1 MLGYAKISF
10 HLAQKR
16 EKMSSV
22 PYDFSNQNTTL
33 VHICCS
39 VDSHHFLTSLQKLY
53 PHKHFCGFFYN
64 PNIHPY
70 EEYQLRLEDVQRSC
84 KILGIPL
91 IVGEYD
97 DKEWLQN
104 AKGLEN
110 APEKGERCSF
120 CFDFR
125 LNKTAQ
131 IAKKTHCTEF
141 TTTLL
146 ASPMKLQSELFA
158 QGEVIAKSWNL
169 DFLPLD
175 VRSKGGTKAQNELAR
190 SAKLYRQNYC
200 GCLFALKAQRDK
212 SQKNALELL
221 SSLNAPQGIRNLPAL
236 RFHNF
241 QTRTRL
247 EQADQPYQILK
258 RKVLRYQLLKGKLTC
273 QNQTIPSFICDYSLL
288 SKPTKAK
295 VEFWHNGI
303 GYANKEGILLLL
315 FESFKD
321 LLKISDFSTLLR
333 QGLCEEIQLLLRHKI
348 YPYGFFTSPLL
359 IIEQPIFND
368 FTLEISH
375 TMQEEILEDFLPL

>member
-1 MLGYAKISF
+1 M
-10 HLAQKR
+10 
-16 EKMSSV
+16 
-22 PYDFSNQNTTL
+22 
-33 VHICCS
+33 
-39 VDSHHFLTSLQKLY
+39 
-53 PHKHFCGFFYN
+53 
-64 PNIHPY
+64 
-70 EEYQLRLEDVQRSC
+70 
-84 KILGIPL
+84 
-91 IVGEYD
+91 
-97 DKEWLQN
+97 
-104 AKGLEN
+104 
-110 APEKGERCSF
+110 
-120 CFDFR
+120 
-125 LNKTAQ
+125 
-131 IAKKTHCTEF
+131 
-141 TTTLL
+141 
-146 ASPMKLQSELFA
+146 
-158 QGEVIAKSWNL
+158 
-169 DFLPLD
+169 
-175 VRSKGGTKAQNELAR
+175 
-190 SAKLYRQNYC
+190 
-200 GCLFALKAQRDK
+200 
-212 SQKNALELL
+212 
-221 SSLNAPQGIRNLPAL
+221 

-258 RKVLRYQLLKGKLTC
+258 RKVLHYQLLKGKLTC